1 MHKFLK
7 KQEALKEYKNKNNKN
22 LSLFQEDIDRA
33 GSKCFYVATP
43 KSIFDKIDKLQEPHF
58 YEFWADNTKMN
69 FVVDIDYNL
78 KDSDINPNDLLKK
91 VIGIV
96 FDGAKKYYDHTYNIE
111 DIIVLENDSHAQKI
125 DNSNKYSA
133 HIVFKGLTFENNYV
147 SKDFY
152 MRLNKDYKIS
162 KYYVDKSIYNMTCL
176 RLFLNSK
183 MSKTAILV
191 SKKLEIDNKFTATC
205 EKGTKDDLYNFF
217 LNTMITY
224 INNND
229 KIITKSEMKYK
240 YEIPII
246 KYEDNANGNI
256 SNNDISNVNI
266 DNILNDLPRKY
277 CDEYDTWYKI
287 GRILHTHSKP
297 ENNLFELWNKWSSQS
312 SKYKE
317 KEMLGKWNEYSRTE
331 SKLSIG
337 TLIKWARYEGVVN
350 IFKNNI
356 STKLEELIK
365 SYPIKPIQIKTDD
378 NTIVLN
384 QGKLEPDVFTS
395 VLDKNLIAVQSEKGT
410 GKTSNLLKKLF
421 TDKNSKITEKT
432 SILFVSSRVTFG
444 YKLLGDL
451 KEYGFQLYS
460 EISEYYINTD
470 RVICQVDSLM
480 RLNKDIYD
488 IIIVDEC
495 ETLARY
501 MTSSHFT
508 KNQKANII
516 VSTLEQRI
524 ADAKQ
529 VFIMDADLS
538 DRCVNFYK
546 KTIYGTLE
554 SPLIEK
560 TYKLIIN
567 NYRPYKDYTLT
578 CCYFATWLKNIFLKI
593 ENNKKIVIAMASNTK
608 AKDLEK
614 LLKDTYIEKKILL
627 IHKETTDLEKRL
639 LLLNVN
645 EEWTKY
651 DVIIYTPTVCMGVSF
666 DIPNYFDNIFVYG
679 CHKSLGAQELCQM
692 MHRVRTPINKE
703 IFISIDN
710 YKQYDVDDN
719 IDYAIVEKMLCS
731 DYYLTHFNLHTNIIQ
746 KKVRRINNINEC
758 VTSLDF
764 GTNNIDEDE
773 QKNNIHESKDQVTS
787 SCKIKEETQSH
798 SPIGTVTLNEKIL
811 IYPYRNEPI
820 YDLYVRNS
828 MEIIEN
834 GSNLPACLF
843 GYAKYKEYNF
853 NYLSS
858 IEDRDILNNMK
869 EIKAERE
876 ELELEEKIHNILEAP
891 ELTKDEYLNKIKQKD
906 EYITQDDIYAIQRY
920 NLRTCYNNTSIIN
933 RSFVEEYCDKEKMK
947 WYRNLSTILTSEN
960 QETKD
965 KLEILKI
972 NQQNTSVITNC
983 YMDFTNK
990 NKYTYHYY
998 PIEFIKKMG
1007 FDINNL
1013 EIVVS
1018 HIDIINN
1025 LSNTI
1030 EWCEENK
1037 YEIAFKYDIRI
1048 KSKKLTDLQD
1058 NIKLKYIN
1066 TVLKSQYGLVIKKIN
1081 KTTVKDNLLYKL
1093 DDSEVWKNL
1102 PNSDNSDKKIKPIN
1116 LKCFNHN
1123 NLNDYDTSKL
1133 DIFVYDD

>member
-1 MHKFLK
+1 MHKFLR
-7 KQEALKEYKNKNNKN
+7 KQEALKEYKNRDNKN

-43 KSIFDKIDKLQEPHF
+43 KLIFDKISKLQDPHF
-58 YEFWADNTKMN
+58 YEFWADDTKMK
-69 FVVDIDYNL
+69 FVVDIDYDL
-78 KDSDINPNDLLKK
+78 TKADIKPDDLLKK
-91 VIGIV
+91 VIDIV
-96 FDGAKKYYDHTYNIE
+96 FKGANKYYEHTYKIE
-111 DIIVLENDSHAQKI
+111 DVIVLENDINAQKI
-125 DNSNKYSA
+125 DNPNKYSA
-133 HIVFKGLTFENNYV
+133 HIVFRGLTFQNNLV

-176 RLFLNSK
+176 RLYLNSK

-191 SKKLEIDNKFTATC
+191 PKKLEIDNKFTTIC
-205 EKGTKDDLYNFF
+205 EKNNIYNFF
-217 LNTMITY
+217 LETMITQ

-229 KIITKSEMKYK
+229 NIITKCEYVSAKNDSK
-240 YEIPII
+240 
-246 KYEDNANGNI
+246 NSNI
-256 SNNDISNVNI
+256 TSGSSDISNVNI
-266 DNILNDLPRKY
+266 DTILNDLPHKY

-287 GRILHTHSKP
+287 GRILHTHSTS
-297 ENNLFELWNKWSSQS
+297 ENNLFELWNKWSSKS

-317 KEMLGKWNEYSRTE
+317 KEMLSKWNEYYKTE
-331 SKLSIG
+331 SKLTIG
-337 TLIKWARYEGVVN
+337 TLIKWARDEGIVN
-350 IFKNNI
+350 IFKNNSI
-356 STKLEELIK
+356 SKLEEIIK

-378 NTIVLN
+378 NTIVLD
-384 QGKLEPDVFTS
+384 QSKLEPDVFTS
-395 VLDKNLIAVQSEKGT
+395 VLDKTLIAVQSEKGT

-421 TDKNSKITEKT
+421 TDKNSKITDKT
-432 SILFVSSRVTFG
+432 SILFVSSRVSFG

-451 KEYGFQLYS
+451 KEYGFNLYS
-460 EISEYYINTD
+460 EVNEYYINAD
-470 RVICQVDSLM
+470 RVICQIDSLM
-480 RLNKDIYD
+480 RLNRDTYD
-488 IIIVDEC
+488 IIIIDEC

-501 MTSSHFT
+501 MTSLHFT
-508 KNQKANII
+508 KNQKANLI
-516 VSTLEQRI
+516 VSTLEQI
-524 ADAKQ
+524 VADANQ
-529 VFIMDADLS
+529 RIIMDADLS

-546 KTIYGTLE
+546 KIIYGTLE

-567 NYRPYKDYTLT
+567 NYRPYKDYTLA
-578 CCYFATWLKNIFLKI
+578 CCNYSVWLNNIFSKI
-593 ENNKKIVIAMASNTK
+593 ESNKKVAIGMASNTK

-614 LLKDTYIEKKILL
+614 ILKDTYIEKKILL
-627 IHKETTDLEKRL
+627 IHKETNDLDKKIL
-639 LLLNVN
+639 LQNVN

-666 DIPNYFDNIFVYG
+666 DIPNYFDSLFMYG

-692 MHRVRTPINKE
+692 MHRVRSPINKE
-703 IFISIDN
+703 ILISMDN
-710 YKQYDVDDN
+710 YKQYDIDDN
-719 IDYAIVEKMLCS
+719 IDYSIVEKMLCS
-731 DYYLTHFNLHTNIIQ
+731 DYYLTHYNLHTNIVP
-746 KKVRRINNINEC
+746 KKVKRINNISEC
-758 VTSLDF
+758 ITSLDF
-764 GTNNIDEDE
+764 GINNIDDNPQNLQVSNLDDNKE
-773 QKNNIHESKDQVTS
+773 NIHSL
-787 SCKIKEETQSH
+787 
-798 SPIGTVTLNEKIL
+798 IGSVTLHEKIL
-811 IYPYRNEPI
+811 TYPYRNEPI

-834 GSNLPACLF
+834 ESNLPACFF

-853 NYLSS
+853 KYLSS
-858 IEDRDILNNMK
+858 TENNDILNEMK
-869 EIKAERE
+869 EIKVERE
-876 ELELEEKIHNILEAP
+876 ELELEEKIHSILEAP

-906 EYITQDDIYAIQRY
+906 EYITQNDIYAIQRY
-920 NLRTCYNNTSIIN
+920 NLRNCYNNNGIIN

-947 WYRNLSTILTSEN
+947 WYRNLSTILSSEN

-965 KLEILKI
+965 KLEILKT

-998 PIEFIKKMG
+998 PIEIIKNMG

-1013 EIVVS
+1013 EILVS
-1018 HIDIINN
+1018 HTNILNH

-1037 YEIAFKYDIRI
+1037 YEIAFKYNIKI
-1048 KSKKLTDLQD
+1048 KSKKLIDLQD

-1066 TVLKSQYGLVIKKIN
+1066 TILKSQYGLVIKKIN

-1093 DDSEVWKNL
+1093 DDCEVWKNL
-1102 PNSDNSDKKIKPIN
+1102 PNSDNSDNSNKKIKSIN